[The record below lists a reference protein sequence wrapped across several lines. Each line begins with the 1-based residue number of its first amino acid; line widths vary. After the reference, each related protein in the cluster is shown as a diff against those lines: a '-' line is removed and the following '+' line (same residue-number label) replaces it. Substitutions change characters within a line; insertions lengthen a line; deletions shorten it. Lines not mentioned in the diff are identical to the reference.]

1 MMRRALRASCLALV
15 LAACTPSPSPVTPA
29 PDSSQPGRHVAGP
42 TARDSAL
49 EQRAARLELRLAERD
64 AEVEDLQARLDEAR
78 EEIVRTLA
86 KLQTVA
92 SKAEAAS
99 AIAETEIA
107 VQGLRAAS
115 AGGGTQTGAGTEVGQ
130 SGALLQQ
137 ASAEFAK
144 QNYGGAVYLA
154 NQAKRAAS
162 LGRSRL
168 GGTGSD
174 RPSLR
179 SGEVAFAVAVPL
191 RAIARGKM
199 REGPGSTYR
208 VLFTV
213 EPGATLT
220 GYSYVDQWVRVE
232 DESGHAG
239 WMYVTLVGRRGD

>member
-1 MMRRALRASCLALV
+1 MRPALSVSGFALV
-15 LAACTPSPSPVTPA
+15 LAACTPGPSPVTPA
-29 PDSSQPGRHVAGP
+29 KDSVQPVHHAAGP

-64 AEVEDLQARLDEAR
+64 AQVEDLQARLDEAR

-99 AIAETEIA
+99 AMAEAEIA
-107 VQGLRAAS
+107 VQGLGAVS
-115 AGGGTQTGAGTEVGQ
+115 GGGTQTGAATDVGQ
-130 SGALLQQ
+130 ASALLQK
-137 ASAEFAK
+137 ASAEFSK

-154 NQAKRAAS
+154 NQAKRAAF

-168 GGTGSD
+168 GGNGSD

-191 RAIARGKM
+191 RAIARGKL

-232 DESGHAG
+232 DENGHAG

>member
-1 MMRRALRASCLALV
+1 MIRRALRVSCVALV
-15 LAACTPSPSPVTPA
+15 LAACTPSPSPVIPA
-29 PDSSQPGRHVAGP
+29 KDSVQLVHHAAGP

-64 AEVEDLQARLDEAR
+64 AQVEDLQARLDEAR

-99 AIAETEIA
+99 AMAEAEIA

-115 AGGGTQTGAGTEVGQ
+115 GGGTQVGAATEVGQ
-130 SGALLQQ
+130 SSALLQQ
-137 ASAEFAK
+137 ASAEFGK

-154 NQAKRAAS
+154 NQSKRAAS

-168 GGTGSD
+168 GGNGSD
-174 RPSLR
+174 PPSLR
-179 SGEVAFAVAVPL
+179 AGEVAFAVAVPL
-191 RAIARGKM
+191 RAVARGKM

-220 GYSYVDQWVRVE
+220 GYSYLDQWVRVE
-232 DESGHAG
+232 DENGHAG